1 MLLNFHIENKTHLA
15 TRNPVAFS
23 ILRLC
28 FHLPYEAYT
37 TQLYIVYYFFNFYF
51 IYIRD
56 AYTHTH
62 AKGES
67 EKVAGCGLR
76 FLHPPESATSA
87 FCNRNLATFGNGRF
101 GKVRHG
107 VLRSSTEALRLL
119 KGALATKTWVGRSE
133 KSRLHQ
139 RTSYRDPSLHSV
151 PFWMTEKREK
161 SFVAN
166 APLDDKEEWTKN

>member
-1 MLLNFHIENKTHLA
+1 MKNGNA
-15 TRNPVAFS
+15 TRNPVAFP
-23 ILRLC
+23 ILSLC
-28 FHLPYEAYT
+28 FHHPTGPCA

-51 IYIRD
+51 IYIRY
-56 AYTHTH
+56 AYAHTH

-101 GKVRHG
+101 GKVHHG

-119 KGALATKTWVGRSE
+119 KGALATKTCG
-133 KSRLHQ
+133 
-139 RTSYRDPSLHSV
+139 
-151 PFWMTEKREK
+151 
-161 SFVAN
+161 
-166 APLDDKEEWTKN
+166 WTK